1 MVPKDSNRWPWL
13 CLVGRPRLTPSLE
26 DNFSFPFARSLLT
39 IKVEDFQLKN
49 TRSALIFSLSS
60 KTLFSSA
67 PWHPSDKCWFRTDLH
82 SFFSKELK
90 NHVWLRIVEIQL
102 DELEPTQTNNR
113 SSLSLLLAHCL
124 ALKVPGG
131 IFCMVLL
138 REDLHNHPH
147 QWCLLSL
154 LTSDRNPSPLLSKL
168 LLRVLNIKIN
178 LICVYWCIIW
188 LPTGR

>member
-13 CLVGRPRLTPSLE
+13 CLVGRPCLTPSRE

-124 ALKVPGG
+124 LWRSQAASLAWSSWERTCITTVINDVYCPSWPLTETLPHYCQ
-131 IFCMVLL
+131 IFFL
-138 REDLHNHPH
+138 EF
-147 QWCLLSL
+147 
-154 LTSDRNPSPLLSKL
+154 
-168 LLRVLNIKIN
+168 
-178 LICVYWCIIW
+178 LI
-188 LPTGR
+188 